1 MKIDF
6 RCRDAF
12 GKAYYQTVELPD
24 GAEQCVGKAAN
35 GARIFIGDYVGVEGT
50 DKKYRVCMKGFA
62 FAEDGCYLCE
72 SQLKNS
78 RKIENDKGIR
88 TTRVSTVS

>member
-12 GKAYYQTVELPD
+12 GKTYYQTVELPD
-24 GAEQCVGKAAN
+24 GAEQCVGRAAN
-35 GARIFIGDYVGVEGT
+35 GKRIFVGDYVGVEGT
-50 DKKYRVCMKGFA
+50 DKKYRVCLKGMA
-62 FAEDGCYLCE
+62 FSEDGCYLCE

-78 RKIENDKGIR
+78 RRIENG
-88 TTRVSTVS
+88 